1 MQQNFSKF
9 SPKNLNFV
17 LIKLLCSIKYTYE
30 VSDFSLPLC
39 APRLQDCHVLSIK
52 VGTHTRQS
60 QGCKS
65 GSGSITAAMHTDTGT
80 YRSFNTVV
88 KHITNKLL
96 PQKQYFQNLATQ
108 AGNRYRK
115 ERYRRNV
122 TSLIIGHLVLGLL
135 YVNNL
140 FNHKS

>member
-1 MQQNFSKF
+1 MLNFKILIPITNNATKF
-9 SPKNLNFV
+9 LKISPKNLNFV

-80 YRSFNTVV
+80 YRPFNTVSC
-88 KHITNKLL
+88 KAH
-96 PQKQYFQNLATQ
+96 Y
-108 AGNRYRK
+108 
-115 ERYRRNV
+115 E
-122 TSLIIGHLVLGLL
+122 
-135 YVNNL
+135 
-140 FNHKS
+140 